1 MEMAQAVA
9 LVRSLAM
16 ALPGAHETLT
26 WGHPQFRV
34 ADKIFCA
41 VEPEPDGV
49 RAITVK
55 VGKPHLA
62 LFLADPR
69 FRQADYVGRHGWVT
83 LKLGPAVPAEE
94 LQSLIETSYQLVRGK
109 LPKRAGK

>member
-1 MEMAQAVA
+1 METPPDLAAVR
-9 LVRSLAM
+9 LLAM
-16 ALPGAHETLT
+16 ALPDAHETLT

-49 RAITVK
+49 PAITVK
-55 VGKPHLA
+55 VGKPHLT

-83 LKLGPAVPAEE
+83 LKLGPQVPTEE
-94 LQSLIETSYQLVRGK
+94 LQALIETSYQLVRGK